1 MSLGRLRRNAFGRR
15 DIEKRYSS
23 RHNQIVRSGR
33 RQRGYP
39 MIKYII
45 KAEFTLVDGTIL
57 RTEKFVATG
66 EYEEEALNDASKRCD
81 KIATEMTLELKD
93 LVTYVY
99 TGEVAKDDR
108 QIIGG
113 NGITEGPMSEF
124 EANERIIELIEEFP
138 DTKFEIKE
146 VK

>member
-1 MSLGRLRRNAFGRR
+1 
-15 DIEKRYSS
+15 
-23 RHNQIVRSGR
+23 
-33 RQRGYP
+33 

-45 KAEFTLVDGTIL
+45 KAQYTLVNGTVL
-57 RTEKFVATG
+57 ETENFVVTG
-66 EYEEEALNDASKRCD
+66 DYEEEALDKASKHCD
-81 KIATEMTLELKD
+81 EIATKKTLEIKD

-99 TGEVAKDDR
+99 TGQVAKDDK
-108 QIIGG
+108 QIIGD
-113 NGITEGPMSEF
+113 NGIVEGPMSEF

>member
-1 MSLGRLRRNAFGRR
+1 
-15 DIEKRYSS
+15 
-23 RHNQIVRSGR
+23 
-33 RQRGYP
+33 
-39 MIKYII
+39 MIKYVIT
-45 KAEFTLVDGTIL
+45 AQFTLVDGTVL
-57 RTEKFVATG
+57 KTNKFVATG
-66 EYEEEALNDASKRCD
+66 EYEEQALDNASRRCD
-81 KIATEMTLELKD
+81 KIATEMTHELKD

-99 TGEVAKDDR
+99 TGEVAKDDH
-108 QIIGG
+108 QIISD

>member
-1 MSLGRLRRNAFGRR
+1 
-15 DIEKRYSS
+15 
-23 RHNQIVRSGR
+23 
-33 RQRGYP
+33 

-45 KAEFTLVDGTIL
+45 KAQYTLVNGTVL
-57 RTEKFVATG
+57 ETENFVVTG
-66 EYEEEALNDASKRCD
+66 DYEEEALDKASKHCD
-81 KIATEMTLELKD
+81 EIATKKTLEIKD

-99 TGEVAKDDR
+99 TGKVAKDDK
-108 QIIGG
+108 QIIGD
-113 NGITEGPMSEF
+113 NGIVEGPMSEF

>member
-1 MSLGRLRRNAFGRR
+1 
-15 DIEKRYSS
+15 
-23 RHNQIVRSGR
+23 
-33 RQRGYP
+33 

-45 KAEFTLVDGTIL
+45 NAQFTLVDGTVL
-57 RTEKFVATG
+57 ETEDFVVTG
-66 EYEEEALNDASKRCD
+66 DYEEEALDKASKHCD

-99 TGEVAKDDR
+99 TGEVAKDDH
-108 QIIGG
+108 QIVGD
-113 NGITEGPMSEF
+113 NGIVEGPMSEF

>member
-1 MSLGRLRRNAFGRR
+1 
-15 DIEKRYSS
+15 
-23 RHNQIVRSGR
+23 
-33 RQRGYP
+33 

-45 KAEFTLVDGTIL
+45 TAQFTLVDGTVL
-57 RTEKFVATG
+57 KTNKFVATG
-66 EYEEEALNDASKRCD
+66 EYEEQALDNASRRCD
-81 KIATEMTLELKD
+81 KIATEMTHEIKD
-93 LVTYVY
+93 LVTYIY

-138 DTKFEIKE
+138 DTKVEIKE

>member
-1 MSLGRLRRNAFGRR
+1 
-15 DIEKRYSS
+15 
-23 RHNQIVRSGR
+23 
-33 RQRGYP
+33 

-81 KIATEMTLELKD
+81 KIATQMTKDAGD

-99 TGEVAKDDR
+99 TGKETKDDK
-108 QIIGG
+108 QIVGD
-113 NGITEGPMSEF
+113 NGIVEGPMSEF